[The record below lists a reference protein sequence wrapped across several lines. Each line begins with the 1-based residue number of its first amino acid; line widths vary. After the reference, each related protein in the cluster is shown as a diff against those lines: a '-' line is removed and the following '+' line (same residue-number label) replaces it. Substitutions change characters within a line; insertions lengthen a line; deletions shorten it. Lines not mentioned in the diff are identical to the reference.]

1 MINQEKVK
9 LMTKIAAYEQNKGKA
24 DKTMMTYFKNDFI
37 SFRGFSVQIGV
48 TVALLILFGGD
59 FAINVIDNLA
69 KITEFDF
76 VGTGI
81 KYLTIWV
88 FFMLAYTVVS
98 AFYNRIEY
106 LKSENRVNN
115 YQKMLKQLEKID
127 S

>member
-24 DKTMMTYFKNDFI
+24 DKVIMTYFKNDFI
-37 SFRGFSVQIGV
+37 SFKGFGVQVGV
-48 TVALLILFGGD
+48 TIALLIIFAGD
-59 FAINVIDNLA
+59 FAIHVIDNLA
-69 KITEFDF
+69 RITEFDF

-81 KYLTIWV
+81 KYLTVWII
-88 FFMLAYTVVS
+88 FMLAYTVVC